1 MVFGQHMITSG
12 STYSLIRRLNLLD
25 DRSLKFNRQVSFEIM
40 QKQTADQMRIKH
52 NENEKRYNLR
62 SRMVSFVEGQEVYRR
77 NFKQS
82 CFQTGYNVK
91 FGPTFVKSRV
101 RKKMGTRI
109 MSWKTSKDELWGR
122 IMPRTFGSKS
132 VSV

>member
-1 MVFGQHMITSG
+1 M
-12 STYSLIRRLNLLD
+12 R
-25 DRSLKFNRQVSFEIM
+25 
-40 QKQTADQMRIKH
+40 KQTADQMRIKH

-101 RKKMGTRI
+101 RKKMGNAYYELEDLQGRVVGTYHA
-109 MSWKTSKDELWGR
+109 KDIR
-122 IMPRTFGSKS
+122 Q
-132 VSV
+132 